1 MIYSLNKL
9 LILSLHVGRR
19 NLVMQ
24 NIQISRRVL
33 NRIRKRFLD
42 SYHAHIL
49 ALDSIHQCENS
60 ADFVLDIDADG
71 VHPAG
76 LEEHGVVQHRQIC
89 VDKLFQK

>member
-1 MIYSLNKL
+1 
-9 LILSLHVGRR
+9 
-19 NLVMQ
+19 MQ

-71 VHPAG
+71 VHPAR